1 MSHPESSRGSIAAQL
16 QEAIEA
22 AQQSL
27 REGEQFFEKFGLDGN
42 KVRAYLESIS
52 TPEVR
57 AQAQAAI
64 EEDRHAVEREA
75 RAQLAYANSSATAS
89 RTLSR
94 KPRNMI

>member
-1 MSHPESSRGSIAAQL
+1 MSQSESSFGSMAAQM
-16 QEAIEA
+16 QQAIEA
-22 AQQSL
+22 AQRSL
-27 REGEQFFEKFGLDGN
+27 TEGENFFEQFGLDGN

-57 AQAQAAI
+57 AQAHAAI
-64 EEDRHAVEREA
+64 EEDRCAVEREA